1 MPLIKINHFGVIC
14 IFFILHDHFV
24 IAGIVSGYN
33 NGTSQGTHT
42 MQWYWTVHGY
52 KCTHSPRSRHMR
64 RTVLFILCVNR
75 VKSSSLVISCGN
87 TNPTL
92 SQIACC
98 TKKLAWI
105 YYCEFSGLFLHK
117 TINSHYRSNRRNY
130 LQQTPWSARY
140 WLFYD
145 CVTLT
150 QDLQH
155 YNCLKYLQ
163 KSKHFTSVDSDG

>member
-1 MPLIKINHFGVIC
+1 MVSMSVVMVKTKSNSIVARDILCLAFIYGKLHWGWNVYNDMWPPFEYINNFLPKNINNALDKINHFGVIC

-24 IAGIVSGYN
+24 IAGIVNVSGYH

-98 TKKLAWI
+98 TKKLA
-105 YYCEFSGLFLHK
+105 
-117 TINSHYRSNRRNY
+117 
-130 LQQTPWSARY
+130 
-140 WLFYD
+140 
-145 CVTLT
+145 
-150 QDLQH
+150 
-155 YNCLKYLQ
+155 
-163 KSKHFTSVDSDG
+163 